1 MVERNEPCPCGS
13 GKKYKKCCMN
23 KEREVIHQLV
33 SDELE
38 GIISDYA
45 SMIFKQPKHIEAV
58 EQLGKTWQDVLQEA
72 LERDEIEVLL
82 IEYYLYVVQREQWN
96 RHIVKVLNGTIRS
109 ETRAIL
115 AGWHE
120 PLVLIGKVVD
130 IENDYYKVEE
140 LLGHQ
145 FFFVSKDHFN
155 HVERDDILMGLIL
168 PDSRDIAGGVY
179 YLSDMFGLRD
189 PNEAIAGK
197 ITELASSSEAPNYKA
212 FIEQHLLDVYQLVLG
227 ADPLTLDEVVE
238 DRLTT
243 AEQNVITLLGEQ
255 LEARF
260 NEEKVMLGQMIASGY
275 ILKEKPSFRKPEI
288 IAAAV
293 FKSMDEYGLLDTF
306 DEYSQ
311 KDVAEMF
318 SVSVG
323 AMAKHLEPIEDVIEI
338 FLDEFPGSPNIT
350 GNPTIAYH
358 IGTDPLMTEGVNWE
372 VYCKVTE
379 QGLMSVEDTEDTI
392 SQAMREPFVPQNAK
406 EQAQVYAYEAYKQVD
421 IEEREQL
428 GKKAYALN
436 SDNIDALLLKA
447 ERVETINEATKYYK
461 KAIAVGKLAF
471 KKEDSEEPWNVVI
484 NRPYMRALFAY
495 GIFLFEQRKYRE
507 ALHYFQQ
514 LLEINPLDNQN
525 VRHVAI
531 AAAIHS
537 EQYSLAHQLIKQF
550 PASEADEAIYL
561 FLQWLLEMDEVGDS
575 DLLEQ
580 ALDANPYM
588 DPILDEGTLMV
599 PYPTN
604 ESVAPGS
611 IEEAMYI
618 ACLLV

>member
-1 MVERNEPCPCGS
+1 MVEPNAPCPCGS
-13 GKKYKKCCMN
+13 GKKYKKCCVN
-23 KEREVIHQLV
+23 KESNELEQLV

-45 SMIFKQPKHIEAV
+45 SMIFKQAKHIEAV
-58 EQLGKTWQDVLQEA
+58 EQLGQTWQAALQEA

-96 RHIVKVLNGTIRS
+96 RHIVKVLNGMIRS

-120 PLVLIGKVVD
+120 PLVLIGKVVGT
-130 IENDYYKVEE
+130 ENDYYKVEE

-145 FFFVSKDHFN
+145 LFFVSKDYFD

-168 PDSRDIAGGVY
+168 PDTREIAGGVY

-189 PNEAIAGK
+189 PNEVIAGK
-197 ITELASSSEAPNYKA
+197 ITQLASSSEATNYNA
-212 FIEQHLLDVYQLVLG
+212 FVEQHLLDVYQLVLG

-243 AEQNVITLLGEQ
+243 VEQNVIALLTEQ
-255 LEARF
+255 LESRF
-260 NEEKVMLGQMIASGY
+260 SEEEVMLGQMIASGY
-275 ILKEKPSFRKPEI
+275 ILREKPSFRKPEI

-293 FKSMDEYGLLDTF
+293 FKSMDEYALLDTLEF
-306 DEYSQ
+306 YSQ
-311 KDVAEMF
+311 KEVAEMF
-318 SVSVG
+318 GVSVS
-323 AMAKHLEPIEDVIEI
+323 AMAKHLEPIENVIEI
-338 FLDEFPGSPNIT
+338 FLDEFAGSLNSTGSPK
-350 GNPTIAYH
+350 IAYH
-358 IGTDPLMTEGVNWE
+358 IGTDPLMTERVNWE
-372 VYCKVTE
+372 IYCKITE
-379 QGLMSVEDTEDTI
+379 QGLMSVEDTEEAI
-392 SQAMREPFVPQNAK
+392 GEAMREPFVPRNAQ
-406 EQAQVYAYEAYKQVD
+406 EQAQVYAYEAYEQVEID
-421 IEEREQL
+421 DREQL
-428 GKKAYALN
+428 GEKAYALN
-436 SDNIDALLLKA
+436 PDNIDALLLKA
-447 ERVETINEATKYYK
+447 ERADMVNEATKYYK

-471 KKEDSEEPWNVVI
+471 KKEDSKEPWNIVI

-495 GIFLFEQRKYRE
+495 GIVLFEQRKYRE
-507 ALHYFQQ
+507 ALRYFQQ
-514 LLEINPLDNQN
+514 LLDMNPTDNQN
-525 VRHVAI
+525 VRHLAI
-531 AAAIHS
+531 ATAIHS
-537 EQYSLAHQLIKQF
+537 EQYSLAHQLIEQF
-550 PASEADEAIYL
+550 PVSEADEAIYL

-588 DPILDEGTLMV
+588 DPILDEGTLMI